1 MVFNWFK
8 KRNKTTAAQEQ
19 EKATAP
25 VEQTIAPHHEEP
37 SATDAPS
44 EVTAESAANA
54 ASSATVA
61 VETTADGKTTPL
73 ATDEN
78 IETATAEIAPGGA
91 TTPLAAD
98 ENIETATAEI
108 ASSGTTTPLAAD
120 ETIETAIVE
129 IAPSGTTTPLAADET
144 IETATTE
151 IASSGTTTPLAAD
164 EVDENVATENDDI
177 PQPQTKPKNES
188 GYFARIRRGLAKTR
202 HGFANLFLGKK
213 TLDQDLIDDFE
224 AQLLTADVGIEVTT
238 NIIDT
243 VTRQIDRKELK
254 DVEAVKAAV
263 CDHMQQLLAPYAQP
277 LDTTTAK
284 PYVILMTGINGAGK
298 TTTIGKLAR
307 HFRQEGKK
315 VMLAAGDTFR
325 AAAVEQLQTWGARHN
340 VPVIAQSPGADA
352 ASVAYDALQS
362 ATARGID
369 VLIIDTAGRLH
380 TQDHLMAELQKI
392 KRVIGKLNPAAPHET
407 MLIIDAGNGQNALR
421 QAEQFHKAVQLDSIT
436 VTKLDGTAKGGILF
450 AISEK
455 LGIPIRYIGVGEQ
468 PEDLQ
473 PFNAKE
479 FVRALL
485 YTE

>member
-8 KRNKTTAAQEQ
+8 KRNKAQTTTPQEQENNAAITEQPAPSPEESPASDSPSETTAASVVS
-19 EKATAP
+19 EKST
-25 VEQTIAPHHEEP
+25 T
-37 SATDAPS
+37 
-44 EVTAESAANA
+44 VTAET
-54 ASSATVA
+54 ASSDTTTAFAAEETPTNDTDETTPSEEVA
-61 VETTADGKTTPL
+61 VPVVNEAP
-73 ATDEN
+73 AA
-78 IETATAEIAPGGA
+78 IAAETASSD
-91 TTPLAAD
+91 TTTVFAAD
-98 ENIETATAEI
+98 PISETAAEHDN
-108 ASSGTTTPLAAD
+108 T
-120 ETIETAIVE
+120 
-129 IAPSGTTTPLAADET
+129 
-144 IETATTE
+144 
-151 IASSGTTTPLAAD
+151 
-164 EVDENVATENDDI
+164 
-177 PQPQTKPKNES
+177 PQPQAKPKSEG
-188 GYFARIRRGLAKTR
+188 GYFARIRQGLAKTR

-213 TLDQDLIDDFE
+213 TLDQDLIDDLE

-238 NIIDT
+238 KIIDT
-243 VTRQIDRKELK
+243 VTQQIDRKELK
-254 DVEAVKAAV
+254 DVDAVKAV
-263 CDHMQQLLAPYAQP
+263 VRDHMQQLLAPFAQP
-277 LDTTTAK
+277 LDTSSAK

-307 HFRQEGKK
+307 HFQQEGKK

-340 VPVIAQSPGADA
+340 VPVIAQGTGADA

-362 ATARGID
+362 ATARGVD

-392 KRVIGKLNPAAPHET
+392 KRVIGKLNPDAPHET

-421 QAEQFHKAVQLDSIT
+421 QAEQFHKAMQLDSIT

-468 PEDLQ
+468 PEDLR
-473 PFNAKE
+473 PFNANE

-485 YTE
+485 YAE

>member
-8 KRNKTTAAQEQ
+8 KRNKAQTTTPQEQENNAAITEQPAPSPEESPASDSPSETTAASVVS
-19 EKATAP
+19 EKST
-25 VEQTIAPHHEEP
+25 T
-37 SATDAPS
+37 
-44 EVTAESAANA
+44 VTAET
-54 ASSATVA
+54 ASSDTTTAFAAEETPTNDTDETTPSEEVA
-61 VETTADGKTTPL
+61 VPVVNEAP
-73 ATDEN
+73 AA
-78 IETATAEIAPGGA
+78 IAAETASSDTTTVFAADLISEIA
-91 TTPLAAD
+91 
-98 ENIETATAEI
+98 
-108 ASSGTTTPLAAD
+108 
-120 ETIETAIVE
+120 
-129 IAPSGTTTPLAADET
+129 
-144 IETATTE
+144 TE
-151 IASSGTTTPLAAD
+151 HDNT
-164 EVDENVATENDDI
+164 
-177 PQPQTKPKNES
+177 PQPQAKPKSEG
-188 GYFARIRRGLAKTR
+188 GYFARIRQGLAKTR

-213 TLDQDLIDDFE
+213 TLDQDLIDDLE

-238 NIIDT
+238 KIIDT
-243 VTRQIDRKELK
+243 VTQQIDRKELK
-254 DVEAVKAAV
+254 DVDAVKAAV
-263 CDHMQQLLAPYAQP
+263 RDHMQQLLAPFAQP
-277 LDTTTAK
+277 LDTSSAK

-307 HFRQEGKK
+307 HFQQEGKK

-340 VPVIAQSPGADA
+340 VPVIAQGTGADA

-362 ATARGID
+362 ATARGVD

-392 KRVIGKLNPAAPHET
+392 KRVIGKLNPDAPHET

-421 QAEQFHKAVQLDSIT
+421 QAEQFHKAMQLDSIT

-468 PEDLQ
+468 PEDLR
-473 PFNAKE
+473 PFNANE

-485 YTE
+485 YAE

>member
-8 KRNKTTAAQEQ
+8 KRNKAQTTTPQEQENNAAITEQPAPSPEESPASDSPSETTAASVVS
-19 EKATAP
+19 EKST
-25 VEQTIAPHHEEP
+25 T
-37 SATDAPS
+37 
-44 EVTAESAANA
+44 VTAET
-54 ASSATVA
+54 ASSDTTTAFAAEETPTNDTDETTPSEEVA
-61 VETTADGKTTPL
+61 VPVVNEAP
-73 ATDEN
+73 AA
-78 IETATAEIAPGGA
+78 IAAETASSD
-91 TTPLAAD
+91 TTTVFAAD
-98 ENIETATAEI
+98 PISETAAEHDN
-108 ASSGTTTPLAAD
+108 T
-120 ETIETAIVE
+120 
-129 IAPSGTTTPLAADET
+129 
-144 IETATTE
+144 
-151 IASSGTTTPLAAD
+151 
-164 EVDENVATENDDI
+164 
-177 PQPQTKPKNES
+177 PQPQAKPKSEG
-188 GYFARIRRGLAKTR
+188 GYFARIRQGLAKTR

-213 TLDQDLIDDFE
+213 TLDQDLIDDLE

-238 NIIDT
+238 KIIDT
-243 VTRQIDRKELK
+243 VTQQIDRKELK
-254 DVEAVKAAV
+254 DVDAVKAAV
-263 CDHMQQLLAPYAQP
+263 RDHMQQLLAPFAQP
-277 LDTTTAK
+277 LDTSSAK

-307 HFRQEGKK
+307 HFQQEGKK

-340 VPVIAQSPGADA
+340 VPVIAQGTGADA

-362 ATARGID
+362 ATARGVD

-392 KRVIGKLNPAAPHET
+392 KRVIGKLNPDAPHET

-421 QAEQFHKAVQLDSIT
+421 QAEQFHKAMQLDSIT

-468 PEDLQ
+468 PEDLR
-473 PFNAKE
+473 PFNANE

-485 YTE
+485 YAE

>member
-8 KRNKTTAAQEQ
+8 KRNKAQTTTPQEQ
-19 EKATAP
+19 ENNAAITEQPVSSSEESPANDSPSETTTASS
-25 VEQTIAPHHEEP
+25 VVSEVSTTVAAETASSDTTTAFAAEEAPTND
-37 SATDAPS
+37 TDETAPS
-44 EVTAESAANA
+44 EAAAPAVSEESTTVTAETTPS
-54 ASSATVA
+54 
-61 VETTADGKTTPL
+61 ETTTVLAVDPISKT
-73 ATDEN
+73 A
-78 IETATAEIAPGGA
+78 AEHDN
-91 TTPLAAD
+91 T
-98 ENIETATAEI
+98 
-108 ASSGTTTPLAAD
+108 
-120 ETIETAIVE
+120 
-129 IAPSGTTTPLAADET
+129 
-144 IETATTE
+144 
-151 IASSGTTTPLAAD
+151 
-164 EVDENVATENDDI
+164 
-177 PQPQTKPKNES
+177 PQPQAKPKSEG
-188 GYFARIRRGLAKTR
+188 GYFARIRQGLAKTR

-213 TLDQDLIDDFE
+213 TLDQDLIDDLE

-238 NIIDT
+238 KIIDT
-243 VTRQIDRKELK
+243 VTQQIDRKELK
-254 DVEAVKAAV
+254 DVDAVKAAV
-263 CDHMQQLLAPYAQP
+263 RDHMQQLLAPFAQP
-277 LDTTTAK
+277 LDTSSAK

-307 HFRQEGKK
+307 HFQQEGKK

-340 VPVIAQSPGADA
+340 VPVIAQGTGADA

-362 ATARGID
+362 ATARGVD

-392 KRVIGKLNPAAPHET
+392 KRVIGKLNPDAPHET

-421 QAEQFHKAVQLDSIT
+421 QAEQFHKAMQLDSIT

-468 PEDLQ
+468 PEDLR
-473 PFNAKE
+473 PFNANE

-485 YTE
+485 YAE

>member
-8 KRNKTTAAQEQ
+8 KRNKAQTTAPQEQENNAAITEQPAPSPEESPASDSPSETTAAS
-19 EKATAP
+19 
-25 VEQTIAPHHEEP
+25 VVSEE
-37 SATDAPS
+37 STT
-44 EVTAESAANA
+44 VTAET
-54 ASSATVA
+54 ASSDTTTAFAAEETPTNDTDETTPSEEVA
-61 VETTADGKTTPL
+61 VPVVNEAP
-73 ATDEN
+73 AA
-78 IETATAEIAPGGA
+78 IAAETASSDTTTVFAADLISEIA
-91 TTPLAAD
+91 
-98 ENIETATAEI
+98 
-108 ASSGTTTPLAAD
+108 
-120 ETIETAIVE
+120 
-129 IAPSGTTTPLAADET
+129 
-144 IETATTE
+144 TE
-151 IASSGTTTPLAAD
+151 HDNT
-164 EVDENVATENDDI
+164 
-177 PQPQTKPKNES
+177 PQPQAKPKSEG
-188 GYFARIRRGLAKTR
+188 GYFARIRQGLAKTR

-213 TLDQDLIDDFE
+213 TLDQDLIDDLE

-238 NIIDT
+238 KIIDT
-243 VTRQIDRKELK
+243 VTQQIDRKELK
-254 DVEAVKAAV
+254 DVDAVKAAV
-263 CDHMQQLLAPYAQP
+263 RDHMQQLLAPFAQP
-277 LDTTTAK
+277 LDTSSAK

-307 HFRQEGKK
+307 HFQQEGKK

-340 VPVIAQSPGADA
+340 VPVIAQGTGADA

-362 ATARGID
+362 ATARGVD

-392 KRVIGKLNPAAPHET
+392 KRVIGKLNPDAPHET

-421 QAEQFHKAVQLDSIT
+421 QAEQFHKAMQLDSIT

-468 PEDLQ
+468 PEDLR
-473 PFNAKE
+473 PFNANE

-485 YTE
+485 YAE

>member
-8 KRNKTTAAQEQ
+8 KRNKAQTTTPQEQ
-19 EKATAP
+19 ENNAAITEQPVSSSEESPANDSPSETTTASS
-25 VEQTIAPHHEEP
+25 VVSEESTTVTAETASSDTTTVFAAEEAPISDSDE
-37 SATDAPS
+37 TAPS
-44 EVTAESAANA
+44 EVAVPVVNEAPATIAAET
-54 ASSATVA
+54 ASS
-61 VETTADGKTTPL
+61 ETT
-73 ATDEN
+73 
-78 IETATAEIAPGGA
+78 TA
-91 TTPLAAD
+91 LAAD
-98 ENIETATAEI
+98 PISEI
-108 ASSGTTTPLAAD
+108 A
-120 ETIETAIVE
+120 
-129 IAPSGTTTPLAADET
+129 
-144 IETATTE
+144 TE
-151 IASSGTTTPLAAD
+151 HDNT
-164 EVDENVATENDDI
+164 
-177 PQPQTKPKNES
+177 PQPQAKPKSEG
-188 GYFARIRRGLAKTR
+188 GYFARIRQGLAKTR

-213 TLDQDLIDDFE
+213 TLDQDLIDDLE

-238 NIIDT
+238 KIIDT
-243 VTRQIDRKELK
+243 VTQQIDRKELK
-254 DVEAVKAAV
+254 DVDAVKAAV
-263 CDHMQQLLAPYAQP
+263 RDHMQQLLAPFAQP
-277 LDTTTAK
+277 LDTSSAK

-307 HFRQEGKK
+307 HFQQEGKK

-340 VPVIAQSPGADA
+340 VPVIAQGTGADA

-362 ATARGID
+362 ATARGVD

-392 KRVIGKLNPAAPHET
+392 KRVIGKLNPDAPHET

-421 QAEQFHKAVQLDSIT
+421 QAEQFHKAMQLDSIT

-468 PEDLQ
+468 PEDLR
-473 PFNAKE
+473 PFNANE

-485 YTE
+485 YAE